1 MNLINFEMLFDALFE
16 RTQDAVFI
24 LDLQGN
30 HIRAN
35 NRACE
40 IFGYSKEEMSQLSY
54 LQLSNEIDKSE
65 NVMQRLLEGELVPRY
80 RRIFK
85 HRDGHLIPVD
95 IAIELIR
102 NAGGNPIYYQSI
114 VQDVSQQVIRDEQI
128 AYYDAF
134 TRLIM
139 ELAID
144 FVKVP
149 SEQLDNALNQLLR
162 AIGEF
167 CKVDRT
173 YLFEYDNANKI
184 MTNTHEWCAPGVAP
198 EIENLKDVPFNLVP
212 EWVNMHLK
220 GASILI
226 SDVNQLEESSALKEL
241 LTHQGIKTL
250 LTVPIMYNEVCL
262 GFVGY
267 DAVNEQKI
275 WTSEER
281 TLLDILSALI
291 SNAFIKKMHEQ
302 ALKKAVMQ
310 SEIANQAKSN
320 FLANMSHEIRTP
332 LNGIVGMLGLLQKT
346 DLDRQQKEYAIKVD
360 RYTKTLLTT
369 LNDVLDF
376 AKIEKGA
383 FNLEVAPFDVKKVI
397 QEVEDLVSPIAEEK
411 KLPLDIRVDSEIPT
425 PLFGDELR
433 VKQVMLNLLHNA
445 VKFTD
450 QGKACLELTYQTTG
464 DETLDLVIVVKDT
477 GIGMDKEQLSRV
489 FEPFVQAETNIT
501 RRFGGTGLGLSIVKE
516 IVNKM
521 QGSITIHSNL
531 NEGSNFYVK
540 LPMTIDK
547 NRFDDQIT
555 NLYGLDKFPKRIK
568 NAEKHRNNTSISSD
582 KITVQI
588 QMLKQAV
595 IEQKPKKCLMLIE
608 DLHHLSLSPFIEQK
622 LDELHRAIK
631 HYDFEAARSLL
642 DDFDVSL
649 E

>member
-1 MNLINFEMLFDALFE
+1 MNLINCEMLFDALFE

-24 LDLQGN
+24 LDLQGR

-35 NRACE
+35 KRACE
-40 IFGYSKEEMSQLSY
+40 IFGYSEDEMSRLSY
-54 LQLSNEIDKSE
+54 LELSNEIDKSE
-65 NVMQRLLEGELVPRY
+65 NVMQLLLEGAYIPRY

-102 NAGGNPIYYQSI
+102 NASGNPIYFQSI
-114 VQDVSQQVIRDEQI
+114 VQDVSEQVVRDEQI

-139 ELAID
+139 ALAID
-144 FVKVP
+144 FIKVP
-149 SEQLDNALNQLLR
+149 SDHLDIALNQLLKT
-162 AIGEF
+162 IGEF

-173 YLFEYDNANKI
+173 YLFKYDNANKI

-198 EIENLKDVPFNLVP
+198 EIDNLKDVPFHLVP
-212 EWVNMHLK
+212 EWVNMHLN
-220 GASILI
+220 GNSIYI
-226 SDVNQLEESSALKEL
+226 SDVNQLEESSALREL
-241 LTHQGIKTL
+241 LAHQGIKTL
-250 LTVPIMYNEVCL
+250 LTVPIMYDDVCL
-262 GFVGY
+262 GFVGF

-275 WTSEER
+275 WTIEER

-291 SNAFIKKMHEQ
+291 SNAYAKKMHEQ
-302 ALKKAVMQ
+302 ALRKAVMQ

-346 DLDRQQKEYAIKVD
+346 DLNKLQKEYTIKVD
-360 RYTKTLLTT
+360 RYTKALLST

-376 AKIEKGA
+376 AKIERGA
-383 FNLEVAPFDVKKVI
+383 FNLEIAPFDVKKVI

-411 KLPLDIRVDSEIPT
+411 KLPLDIRLDSDIPA

-433 VKQVMLNLLHNA
+433 VKQVILNLLHNA

-464 DETLDLVIVVKDT
+464 DETLDLVILVKDT
-477 GIGMDKEQLSRV
+477 GIGMDKEQIGRV

-516 IVNKM
+516 IVDKM

-540 LPMTIDK
+540 LPMAIDK
-547 NRFDDQIT
+547 NRFDESSSA
-555 NLYGLDKFPKRIK
+555 LFGLDKFPRRINK
-568 NAEKHRNNTSISSD
+568 ADILTSDALISID
-582 KITVQI
+582 ELTVQI
-588 QMLKQAV
+588 QMLKQAI

-608 DLHHLSLSPFIEQK
+608 SMNQMNLGAFINHKLSA
-622 LDELHRAIK
+622 LHRAIK
-631 HYDFEAARSLL
+631 HYDFESALKIL
-642 DDFDVSL
+642 EDIGVSA